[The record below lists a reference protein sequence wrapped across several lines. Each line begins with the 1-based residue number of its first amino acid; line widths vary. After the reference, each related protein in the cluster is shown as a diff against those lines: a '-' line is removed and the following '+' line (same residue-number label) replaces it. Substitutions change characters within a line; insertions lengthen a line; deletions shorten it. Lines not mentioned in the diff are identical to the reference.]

1 MSKKEVISIDRLDR
15 TYQTTLELLCQS
27 HLDYTE
33 RLSDLE
39 AQKKELEVER
49 SQITAQIDA
58 ICTETNTSDS
68 RILGDGWYT
77 YLKAGGSHLDRTKL
91 LQAGVTT
98 DQLAIGTVKHK
109 SSRVVSRF
117 GEDKENNNE
126 G

>member
-1 MSKKEVISIDRLDR
+1 MSKKEVISIERLDR
-15 TYQTTLELLCQS
+15 AYQPTLELLCQS

-33 RLSDLE
+33 RLSALE
-39 AQKKELEVER
+39 AQKKELEAER
-49 SQITAQIDA
+49 AEITTQIDA
-58 ICTETNTSDS
+58 ICAETGTSDS

-98 DQLAIGTVKHK
+98 DQLTLGTVKHK

-117 GEDKENNNE
+117 GEKDAE
-126 G
+126 